1 MKRLLFSCHAW
12 SATQRGFSLAELSVV
27 LGLLAI
33 GTSWAM
39 PSLSSWL
46 WRLRVESVVQ
56 AWRGDLQTAQLQA
69 LRRGENLELQRL
81 NSCQSTPLAD
91 GDWRCGWQLLK
102 KINSHP
108 LLLNTALAGEVLVQ
122 VSPAQNS
129 LDINASGEPVLGG
142 LRVVVQAK
150 RSQSSASVRT
160 ICINIAGRLRVV
172 PGNSCT

>member
-91 GDWRCGWQLLK
+91 GDWRCGWQLVRPTASATPL
-102 KINSHP
+102 ITHNLGGE
-108 LLLNTALAGEVLVQ
+108 LLLQLYPGQNLLPINGQGEAV
-122 VSPAQNS
+122 A
-129 LDINASGEPVLGG
+129 GG
-142 LRVVVQAK
+142 LRLTVQAK
-150 RSQSSASVRT
+150 NLKTVVRS
-160 ICINIAGRLRVV
+160 ICINNTGRLRVV
-172 PGNSCT
+172 ASEVCT